1 MYLHFSSY
9 YVKITLIFI
18 FAIFRFRGDVVLK
31 FLNPEKL
38 NKMHEK
44 EIKKWEKEQNRPKK
58 KFYFAY
64 LVFII
69 TLIYGTDEI
78 ASQIGT
84 LMKTEIANDLFSNF
98 GESSVGLLDILSVLV
113 VPFQAIGL
121 LYRPLAD
128 RWGRKKFLIINTFGM
143 SFALFII
150 FLSNNLILYF
160 FGACL
165 VQFFIPHDMHVVYI
179 MESSPSKHRARVYS
193 SIKFI
198 ANMSVMLIPVL
209 RRLLMENASQW
220 RNVFFIPA
228 IVGVIT
234 SFIALLTARE
244 TDVFI
249 DSRLR
254 YLKMTD
260 EERKQEKLK
269 KSAENAQG
277 GLISALKFAFRHKQ
291 LKWLYITSA
300 IANLGFIGTINY
312 QVILSYGYAQSYVEN
327 GLFPALGD
335 DVMNYVSVGP
345 VTTALFMFPIGSAV
359 AQVIMGFISDWKGRK
374 AAAITTAVNCLLAFI
389 IFTVGSRYALNP
401 YLMGFFCGAAIGSYY
416 STNDVL
422 IMMIGESSP
431 TNLRSSCMSAQF
443 IVTGIGVAISYMI
456 SLPLITYLG
465 NKTTGIV
472 AFSLLVPGF
481 ILALFA
487 LFKKTNETKGIDM
500 DTVTGSEWD

>member
-1 MYLHFSSY
+1 MTKAS
-9 YVKITLIFI
+9 T
-18 FAIFRFRGDVVLK
+18 
-31 FLNPEKL
+31 EKL
-38 NKMHEK
+38 KKQALKREK
-44 EIKKWEKEQNRPKK
+44 EIKKWEKEKARPKK
-58 KFYFAY
+58 SFYFAY

-84 LMKTEIANDLFSNF
+84 LMKTEIANDLLSKF
-98 GESSVGLLDILSVLV
+98 GESSVGILDILSILV

-143 SFALFII
+143 SLALLVI
-150 FLSNNLILYF
+150 FLSGNLILYF
-160 FGACL
+160 VGAAL

-198 ANMSVMLIPVL
+198 ANMAVMVIPLL
-209 RRLLMENASQW
+209 RRFLMASASEW
-220 RNVFFIPA
+220 RNVYLIPA
-228 IVGVIT
+228 IIGLVT
-234 SFIALLTARE
+234 SFVALLTARE

-249 DSRLR
+249 ESRLR

-260 EERKQEKLK
+260 EERLLEKKEK
-269 KSAENAQG
+269 KADNAQG
-277 GLISALKFAFRHKQ
+277 GLIPALKFAFKHKQ

-312 QVILSYGYAQSYVEN
+312 QVILSYGYAQNYVEK
-327 GLFPALGD
+327 GLFSSLGD
-335 DVMNYVSVGP
+335 EVMNAVSIGP
-345 VTTALFMFPIGSAV
+345 VTAAIFMFPVGLAV
-359 AQVIMGFISDWKGRK
+359 SQVIMGFISDWKGRK
-374 AAAITTAVNCLLAFI
+374 PAAVVTALNCLLAFVA
-389 IFTVGSRYALNP
+389 FSVGSRLAWEP
-401 YLMGFFCGAAIGSYY
+401 YLVGFLCGAAIGSYY

-443 IVTGIGVAISYMI
+443 IVTGIGVAVSYGI
-456 SLPLITYLG
+456 SLPLITILG
-465 NKTTGIV
+465 NSVTGIV
-472 AFSLLVPGF
+472 AFALLVPGF
-481 ILALFA
+481 IAAFIAL
-487 LFKKTNETKGIDM
+487 LKKANETKGIDM
-500 DTVTGSEWD
+500 DTVTGAEWD